1 MNLKHIFQP
10 GIKFTELTAFIRQF
24 ATMCEAR
31 LSLLTIFDILYQ
43 QTENRTI
50 KIIIDRVKRDA
61 QGGKTLHESFNR
73 YNHIF
78 TPFFLQMLKVG
89 ELTGQLDHMLL
100 RVAVYYEK
108 INSLKRKLLQ
118 ALAYPA
124 LVVTVAL
131 AAVSFLLA
139 YVVPT
144 FADMFRDFD
153 AQLPAITL
161 ILMNISA
168 FISARF
174 WIFPVT
180 LVALVSGTK
189 YLIGTK
195 DGQII
200 WHKLQLNLPISGAII
215 KKNYI
220 SRFARTLGL
229 LLESGIPILDA
240 LKVTSDSIPNT
251 MVKSEINQMRYYA
264 ERGNMLTQSL
274 KKSKI
279 FPPMVTQMI
288 TVGEETAQ
296 LDKMLNR
303 LADYYDS
310 EIEASLSNLTTLLE
324 PVIIIFLG
332 VVLGTILIALYMPL
346 FDLVN
351 IVPQ

>member
-1 MNLKHIFQP
+1 MNLKYTFQP
-10 GIKFTELTAFIRQF
+10 KIKFTELTAFIRQF

-31 LSLLTIFDILYQ
+31 LSLLTIFDILSL
-43 QTENRTI
+43 QTENRKLKTI
-50 KIIIDRVKRDA
+50 IEKVKKDV
-61 QGGKTLHESFNR
+61 QGGKTLHDSFSR
-73 YNHIF
+73 YNKIF

-89 ELTGQLDHMLL
+89 ELTGQLDHMLI
-100 RVAVYYEK
+100 RVAIYYEK

-118 ALAYPA
+118 SLSYPA
-124 LVVTVAL
+124 LVVIVAL
-131 AAVSFLLA
+131 AAVSFLLT

-153 AQLPAITL
+153 AKLPAITL
-161 ILMNISA
+161 LLMNISN
-168 FISARF
+168 FISKSL
-174 WIFPVT
+174 WIFPA
-180 LVALVSGTK
+180 ALIATISGAK
-189 YLIGTK
+189 YLLGTK
-195 DGQII
+195 DGQVF

-229 LLESGIPILDA
+229 LLESGIPMLEA

-324 PVIIIFLG
+324 PIIIIFLG
-332 VVLGTILIALYMPL
+332 IVLGTILIALYMPL

-351 IVPQ
+351 IVPR